1 MFFFWKN
8 NTTLVL
14 LLFLY
19 EIAVLPM
26 ENIKYCLC
34 ILFVHTFILVGR
46 CDMAN
51 LMDNLDDMF
60 ENYLS
65 GSKIFKNRDT
75 MRPSYVP
82 RNLPHRNEKALDLGR
97 ILAPSLRGE
106 IPSNALLYG
115 KPGTGKTAVTQYVLQ
130 KMDAKC
136 VEAGIPLTSTYF
148 NCQLVDTNYRV
159 LTFLCQE
166 IGVEVPITGLPTV
179 EVYSR
184 FTSALDAKNLQMI
197 IILDEIDA
205 LVKKSGSE
213 VLYSLTRINSDLERG
228 KVSLVGISN
237 DTRFKEF
244 LDPRVLSSLSEE
256 EIVFPA
262 YNAIE
267 LGDILWERAL
277 ISFNEDVID
286 EGVIGLCAAL
296 AAKEHGD
303 ARRALDLL
311 RVAGE
316 VAERSGSQKVI
327 GDHVKEAQRV
337 IERNM
342 VEEVI
347 KTLPLQSKLVLFSIY
362 LLEKENLHNIYTG
375 QLYNTYHEVS
385 RKMRV
390 ESLTQRRI
398 SDLINELD
406 MMGIINAEVISRGR
420 GGRTRKINL
429 SIPIRQLKSFIE
441 NDIRFSDY
449 LDFIP

>member
-1 MFFFWKN
+1 M
-8 NTTLVL
+8 
-14 LLFLY
+14 
-19 EIAVLPM
+19 M
-26 ENIKYCLC
+26 ENGADRLDAM
-34 ILFVHTFILVGR
+34 F
-46 CDMAN
+46 
-51 LMDNLDDMF
+51 DNF
-60 ENYLS
+60 LS
-65 GSKIFKNRDT
+65 GPQIFKSRDT
-75 MRPSYVP
+75 MRPTYVP
-82 RNLPHRNEKALDLGR
+82 PKLPHRTEQAMDLGR
-97 ILAPSLRGE
+97 ILAPALKGE

-115 KPGTGKTAVTQYVLQ
+115 KPGTGKTAVTKFVLQ
-130 KMDAKC
+130 KMRAKC
-136 VEAGIPLTSTYF
+136 DEAGIPLASTYL

-166 IGVEVPITGLPTV
+166 IGAEVPITGLPTV

-184 FTSALDAKNLQMI
+184 FTGTLDAKALQMI

-213 VLYSLTRINSDLERG
+213 VLYSLTRVNTDLKRG

-256 EIVFPA
+256 EILFPP
-262 YNAIE
+262 YNATE
-267 LGDILWERAL
+267 LKDILRERAL
-277 ISFNEDVID
+277 ISFNEGVIED
-286 EGVIGLCAAL
+286 GVIGLCAAL

-316 VAERSGSQKVI
+316 LAERSGSKKVI
-327 GDHVKEAQRV
+327 EVHVIEAQRV

-362 LLEKENLHNIYTG
+362 LLEKENVHDIYTG
-375 QLYNTYHEVS
+375 ELYNTYHEVA
-385 RKMRV
+385 REIRV
-390 ESLTQRRI
+390 EPLTQRRI

-406 MMGIINAEVISRGR
+406 MMGIINAIVISRGR

-441 NDIRFSDY
+441 NDVRFSGY
-449 LDFIP
+449 LELIP

>member
-1 MFFFWKN
+1 M
-8 NTTLVL
+8 
-14 LLFLY
+14 
-19 EIAVLPM
+19 
-26 ENIKYCLC
+26 
-34 ILFVHTFILVGR
+34 
-46 CDMAN
+46 
-51 LMDNLDDMF
+51 MDNLDAMF
-60 ENYLS
+60 DDFLS
-65 GSKIFKNRDT
+65 GSKMFKNRDT

-82 RNLPHRNEKALDLGR
+82 NKLPHRMDQALELGR
-97 ILAPSLRGE
+97 ILAPALRGE
-106 IPSNALLYG
+106 TPSNALLYG
-115 KPGTGKTAVTQYVLQ
+115 KPGTGKTAVTKYVLQ
-130 KMDAKC
+130 KMRDKC
-136 VEAGIPLTSTYF
+136 VEAGIPLFSTYL

-166 IGVEVPITGLPTV
+166 IGAEVPITGLPTV

-184 FTSALDAKNLQMI
+184 FTSALDAKDLQMI
-197 IILDEIDA
+197 IILDEIDS

-213 VLYSLTRINSDLERG
+213 VLYSLTRINTDLKSG

-256 EIVFPA
+256 EIVFPP
-262 YNAIE
+262 YNATE
-267 LGDILWERAL
+267 LKDILWERAL
-277 ISFNEDVID
+277 ISFNGGVI
-286 EGVIGLCAAL
+286 EGGVIGLCAGL

-316 VAERSGSQKVI
+316 LAERSGSDKVI

-347 KTLPLQSKLVLFSIY
+347 KTLPLQSKLVLFCIY
-362 LLEKENLHNIYTG
+362 LLEKENVHDIYTG
-375 QLYNTYHEVS
+375 QLYNAYHEIS
-385 RKMRV
+385 REMRV
-390 ESLTQRRI
+390 EPLTQRRI

-406 MMGIINAEVISRGR
+406 MMGIINATVISRGR

-429 SIPIRQLKSFIE
+429 SIPIRQIKSFIE
-441 NDIRFSDY
+441 QDVRFSNY
-449 LDFIP
+449 LEIIP